1 VISDSD
7 GGAPEAKITGRA
19 LSWTISCVLPA
30 RMRGGQATW
39 PPGDGIPVQIRLITV
54 IEWDL
59 DRAQLTAAM
68 WSPNS
73 GARVR
78 HRSYP

>member
-1 VISDSD
+1 MV
-7 GGAPEAKITGRA
+7 GR
-19 LSWTISCVLPA
+19 
-30 RMRGGQATW
+30 RRGRL
-39 PPGDGIPVQIRLITV
+39 GDGIPLQITLITV

-68 WSPNS
+68 WSPDS
-73 GARVR
+73 GVRGR